1 LKGVAYYENLKKIKN
16 MRKFAISDI
25 HGCAKT
31 FKALVAKIN
40 LSKTDELYILGD
52 YIDRGP
58 DSKGV
63 IDYIWQL
70 QEEGF
75 QVKCSL
81 GNHEEMLL
89 ENIRK
94 ADPFYKGYPEV
105 LKSFGVNHIKDIPVK
120 YTEWMKYLPFYFEV
134 DEYILVHAGLNF
146 KSKNPLQELQDM
158 IWIRNWYDDVN
169 HDWLGER
176 IIIHGHTPM
185 TFIDILNA
193 HADLKKMQVIDIDN
207 GCCFERE
214 GLGSLCCFEMTERNI
229 HFKERIDF

>member
-1 LKGVAYYENLKKIKN
+1 MKKY
-16 MRKFAISDI
+16 AISDI

-40 LSKTDELYILGD
+40 LSKADELYILGD

-81 GNHEEMLL
+81 GNHEAMLL
-89 ENIRK
+89 EELRTQE
-94 ADPFYKGYPEV
+94 PLYRGRPEI
-105 LKSFGVNHIKDIPVK
+105 LKSFGVEHIQDIPKK
-120 YTEWMKYLPFYFEV
+120 YTEWMKYLHVYFEV

-146 KSKNPLQELQDM
+146 KSNNPLQQLQDM
-158 IWIRNWYDDVN
+158 IWIRKWYDDIN
-169 HDWLGER
+169 RDWLGDR

-185 TFIDILNA
+185 KLIDVLNA
-193 HADLKKMQVIDIDN
+193 RANLEEMRVMNIDN
-207 GCCFERE
+207 GCCFDRE
-214 GLGSLCCFEMTERNI
+214 GLGSLCCFEMTERKI